1 LTSALDGSRWLTPLL
16 GSLIPKERGL
26 GAQWAVGK
34 VGLRAGL
41 DVFEKRKLFFLGI
54 TLCYDI

>member
-1 LTSALDGSRWLTPLL
+1 MSLL

-26 GAQWAVGK
+26 GGQWVVGK

-41 DVFEKRKLFFLGI
+41 DVFEKRKLFFLGS
-54 TLCYDI
+54 TLCFDI